1 MRRKKMALALLAT
14 ASLVLVT
21 ACGGKKNS
29 DTTAA
34 ESASSAVESM
44 TETASGEST
53 DPGDENVVY
62 DTLSP
67 EEQASIEASEAAEEA
82 EENEEEAAEE
92 ETEAKAAE
100 TKSQAKATRQTYPS
114 QIFHEGEDPTEAPE
128 PDNTDDSG
136 PTGKV
141 TKIKKNKAGNYV
153 KPESTSRAV
162 EPPSDA
168 TMPES
173 GH

>member
-14 ASLVLVT
+14 ASIVLVT
-21 ACGGKKNS
+21 ACGRKKNS

-34 ESASSAVESM
+34 ESASSAVESV

-82 EENEEEAAEE
+82 EENVEEAEE
-92 ETEAKAAE
+92 ETEAKVTE

-114 QIFHEGEDPTEAPE
+114 QIFHEGEDTTEAPE
-128 PDNTDDSG
+128 TDRADDSG

>member
-14 ASLVLVT
+14 ASIVLVT
-21 ACGGKKNS
+21 ACGRKKNS

-34 ESASSAVESM
+34 ESASSAGESV

-82 EENEEEAAEE
+82 EENVEEAEE
-92 ETEAKAAE
+92 ETEAKVAE

-114 QIFHEGEDPTEAPE
+114 QIFHEGEDTTEAPE
-128 PDNTDDSG
+128 TDSADDSG

>member
-14 ASLVLVT
+14 ASIVLVT
-21 ACGGKKNS
+21 ACGRKKNS

-34 ESASSAVESM
+34 ESASSAVESV

-53 DPGDENVVY
+53 DPGDENVIY
-62 DTLSP
+62 DTRSP

-82 EENEEEAAEE
+82 EENVEEAEE
-92 ETEAKAAE
+92 ETEAKVAE

-114 QIFHEGEDPTEAPE
+114 QIFHEGEDTTEAPE
-128 PDNTDDSG
+128 TDSADDSG

>member
-21 ACGGKKNS
+21 ACGAKKNS

-34 ESASSAVESM
+34 SESSTAESM
-44 TETASGEST
+44 TTSEGASTVAGEST

-62 DTLSP
+62 DTYSP
-67 EEQASIEASEAAEEA
+67 EELSSIEQSEADEEAKEEA
-82 EENEEEAAEE
+82 EEDAKE
-92 ETEAKAAE
+92 ETGAHESAKA
-100 TKSQAKATRQTYPS
+100 
-114 QIFHEGEDPTEAPE
+114 
-128 PDNTDDSG
+128 DDG

-153 KPESTSRAV
+153 KPESTSKAV
-162 EPPSDA
+162 EPPLSA
-168 TMPES
+168 TMPEES
-173 GH
+173 ESAH

>member
-82 EENEEEAAEE
+82 EENVEEAEE
-92 ETEAKAAE
+92 ETEAKVAE

-114 QIFHEGEDPTEAPE
+114 QIFHEGEDTTEAPE
-128 PDNTDDSG
+128 TDSADDSG

>member
-14 ASLVLVT
+14 ASIVLVT
-21 ACGGKKNS
+21 ACGRKKNS

-34 ESASSAVESM
+34 ESASSAVESV

-82 EENEEEAAEE
+82 EENVEEAEE
-92 ETEAKAAE
+92 ETEAKVAE

-114 QIFHEGEDPTEAPE
+114 QIFHEGEDTTEAPE
-128 PDNTDDSG
+128 TDSADDSG

>member
-14 ASLVLVT
+14 ASIVLVT
-21 ACGGKKNS
+21 ACGRKKNS

-34 ESASSAVESM
+34 ESASSAVESV

-82 EENEEEAAEE
+82 EENVEEAEE
-92 ETEAKAAE
+92 ETEAKGAE

-114 QIFHEGEDPTEAPE
+114 QIFHEGEDTTEAPE
-128 PDNTDDSG
+128 TDSADDSG

>member
-14 ASLVLVT
+14 ASIVLVT

-29 DTTAA
+29 GTTAA
-34 ESASSAVESM
+34 ESASSAVESV

-82 EENEEEAAEE
+82 EENVEEAEE
-92 ETEAKAAE
+92 ETGKGRGDQVAG
-100 TKSQAKATRQTYPS
+100 
-114 QIFHEGEDPTEAPE
+114 EGDPADLSE
-128 PDNTDDSG
+128 PDFPRG
-136 PTGKV
+136 RGYHRGTGD
-141 TKIKKNKAGNYV
+141 GQC
-153 KPESTSRAV
+153 
-162 EPPSDA
+162 
-168 TMPES
+168 
-173 GH
+173 G

>member
-34 ESASSAVESM
+34 ESASSAVESV

-82 EENEEEAAEE
+82 EENVEEAEE
-92 ETEAKAAE
+92 ETEAKVAE

-128 PDNTDDSG
+128 TDRADDSG

-168 TMPES
+168 TMPEN

>member
-14 ASLVLVT
+14 ASIVLVT
-21 ACGGKKNS
+21 ACGRKKNS

-34 ESASSAVESM
+34 ESASSAVESV

-82 EENEEEAAEE
+82 EENVEEAEE
-92 ETEAKAAE
+92 ETEAKVAE

-114 QIFHEGEDPTEAPE
+114 QIFHEGEDTTEAPE
-128 PDNTDDSG
+128 TDSADDSG

-141 TKIKKNKAGNYV
+141 AKIKKNKAGNYV